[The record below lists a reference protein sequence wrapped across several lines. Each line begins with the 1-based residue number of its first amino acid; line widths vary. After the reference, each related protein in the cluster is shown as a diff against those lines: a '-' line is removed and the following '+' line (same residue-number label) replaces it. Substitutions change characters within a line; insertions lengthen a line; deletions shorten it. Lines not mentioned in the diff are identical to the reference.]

1 MKLIYTKEEVMQI
14 MKSHVADLIDVEV
27 TFLAQNNYGEDFI
40 TICCT
45 KIDKPKRASRW
56 IKDESYRDP
65 RPSSEETN
73 RLFSAHDALRT
84 TAPAAPELD

>member
-1 MKLIYTKEEVMQI
+1 MRNHI
-14 MKSHVADLIDVEV
+14 ADLLDVEV
-27 TFLAQNNYGEDFI
+27 TELAMSQYSEDFLAVH
-40 TICCT
+40 CT

-65 RPSSEETN
+65 LPTKEETN

-84 TAPAAPELD
+84 PAPITKATAAPELE